1 MAKRQ
6 ERRNHEVAVDVL
18 GRTNN
23 AMLWVN
29 MLAGDFKA
37 LEERI
42 AAHWCNADR
51 MAIANGLP
59 LNIDKKLDAMLMG

>member
-1 MAKRQ
+1 
-6 ERRNHEVAVDVL
+6 
-18 GRTNN
+18 
-23 AMLWVN
+23 MLWGN
-29 MLAGDFKA
+29 MFAGDFKA

-42 AAHWCNADR
+42 AAHWCKVDR